1 MASGRLVDWARA
13 NRFPAHLIDLQLD
26 HVLGNKVSQAYGHD
40 KLIEERRAMMRQ
52 WGNYCSRPAP
62 VPATGTDNVLSLA
75 KRRKKA

>member
-1 MASGRLVDWARA
+1 M
-13 NRFPAHLIDLQLD
+13 QLD
-26 HVLGNKVSQAYGHD
+26 HVLGNKVGQAYGHD

-52 WGNYCSRPAP
+52 WGDYCSRPGP